1 MAVVSAALK
10 PCRPLGI
17 DTSLAGVQALQGIE
31 EQARELRGHCKILDT
46 VLQLLK
52 SKPRIERGGG
62 KDGVWENLS
71 QVLAI

>member
-10 PCRPLGI
+10 PCRLLGI
-17 DTSLAGVQALQGIE
+17 DTSLVGVQALQGIE

-52 SKPRIERGGG
+52 SKPRIERGG